1 LGIVLA
7 DRNLSI
13 LEDGREYSV
22 RETAH
27 FLDVVYDVI
36 LRYIRDEKLR
46 ASKVAI
52 KGLRKEWR
60 IQGKDIKRFLRENG

>member
-1 LGIVLA
+1 MA
-7 DRNLSI
+7 DRNESF
-13 LEDGREYSV
+13 LEDNREYSV
-22 RETAH
+22 REAMH
-27 FLDVVYDVI
+27 FLHVVYDVV

-52 KGLRKEWR
+52 KGLRREWR

>member
-1 LGIVLA
+1 M
-7 DRNLSI
+7 
-13 LEDGREYSV
+13 
-22 RETAH
+22 H
-27 FLDVVYDVI
+27 FLHVVYDVI

-60 IQGKDIKRFLRENG
+60 IQGKDIKRFLKENG